1 MTDVAFSGRW
11 LTTLE
16 LVLAMCVELTQHT
29 SRLSMLDAVR
39 EMLPYAR
46 VVYRNEGERAYLD
59 GHEAGSR
66 YAWQRAGME
75 GDPPGWEPL
84 DDDLEAEQEDFDP
97 GLEGELDALTTRLEE
112 TDIVPELLGRL
123 ERKIT
128 REAWTLWEAF
138 AGFAEAT
145 LGVAAGE
152 ALKGPP
158 RARTPRNRRPKGTHG
173 APRRRARR
181 GVFGGVRDRLL
192 RDVGAPPGENEE
204 ALRVATHGGKL
215 PRFLGA
221 PEPTGDALPPLSHAR
236 LHQPPNILRHQDR
249 GCAPS
254 CEPAVP
260 DRGCCSAPS
269 RPSAAVSG
277 APSGS
282 CGASS

>member
-1 MTDVAFSGRW
+1 VSAKKGALGKLYERLTPEERFILDVEAMARGDKEESRRLVDTCPRRAYTMTDVAFSGRW

-16 LVLAMCVELTQHT
+16 LVLAMSVELTQHT
-29 SRLSMLDAVR
+29 SYLSMLDAVR

-66 YAWQRAGME
+66 HAWRRAGME

-97 GLEGELDALTTRLEE
+97 GLEGELDALTARLEE

-145 LGVAAGE
+145 LGVAPE
-152 ALKGPP
+152 KL
-158 RARTPRNRRPKGTHG
+158 
-173 APRRRARR
+173 
-181 GVFGGVRDRLL
+181 VRVLL
-192 RDVGAPPGENEE
+192 
-204 ALRVATHGGKL
+204 
-215 PRFLGA
+215 
-221 PEPTGDALPPLSHAR
+221 EPALPGIEDLKERKERLGVEPDEGLLAEYGAAFSEMWERHLEKTRRLS
-236 LHQPPNILRHQDR
+236 
-249 GCAPS
+249 G
-254 CEPAVP
+254 
-260 DRGCCSAPS
+260 
-269 RPSAAVSG
+269 
-277 APSGS
+277 
-282 CGASS
+282 